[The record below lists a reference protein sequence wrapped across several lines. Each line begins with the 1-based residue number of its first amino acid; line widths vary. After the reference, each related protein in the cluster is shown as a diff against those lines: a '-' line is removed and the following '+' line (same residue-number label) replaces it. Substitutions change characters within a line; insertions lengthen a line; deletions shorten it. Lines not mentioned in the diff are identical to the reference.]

1 MLTKKIVKDIQSLSH
16 KKLRDEAGAFIA
28 EGPKVVAELLASS
41 NARCRMICAEKD
53 WIRSNQHLL
62 EKVPADQVFEID
74 NHWLERISL
83 LKTPN
88 QVVAVFEK
96 FSLSAK
102 PVLQNKL
109 SLMLDNIQDP
119 GNLGTIIRNAD
130 WFGIETIIC
139 SMNCADSYNPK
150 VVQSTMGSLA
160 RVSIFY
166 EDLIPFISANSSIP
180 IYGAALS
187 GDSIYELREINEGIF
202 LFGNESKG
210 VHEEILKLCKS
221 RITIPRFGNAESLNA
236 AVATGIILAQL
247 KRK

>member
-16 KKLRDEAGAFIA
+16 KKLRDEAGTFIA

-41 NARCRMICAEKD
+41 NARCRTICAEKD
-53 WIRSNQHLL
+53 WIAQNEHLL
-62 EKVPADQVFEID
+62 EKVPAGQVFEID

-96 FSLSAK
+96 FPLLAK

-109 SLMLDNIQDP
+109 SLMLDDIQDP

-130 WFGIETIIC
+130 WFGIENIIC
-139 SMNCADSYNPK
+139 SKSCADCYNPK

-160 RVSIFY
+160 RVSVYY
-166 EDLIPFISANSSIP
+166 EDLISFINEYHSIP
-180 IYGAALS
+180 VYGAALS
-187 GDSIYELREINEGIF
+187 GKSVYELEEIKEGIF

-210 VHEEILKLCKS
+210 IHDEILNLCKF

-236 AVATGIILAQL
+236 AVANGIILAQL
-247 KRK
+247 KRN